1 MSAPPLKRER
11 HNFAALV
18 PFFVIVTVFY
28 AAIVF
33 MRSQLHKQSV
43 ILGFPPLELFD
54 SSGPISVTSQCP
66 FFVKVV
72 RIFDDRGQALV
83 ALHPRLHQI
92 FHLFG
97 QGKHYERR

>member
-33 MRSQLHKQSV
+33 MRS
-43 ILGFPPLELFD
+43 D
-54 SSGPISVTSQCP
+54 T
-66 FFVKVV
+66 
-72 RIFDDRGQALV
+72 
-83 ALHPRLHQI
+83 
-92 FHLFG
+92 FG
-97 QGKHYERR
+97 YKHF